1 MLAVE
6 DTRHTGI
13 VKWYTDKGFG
23 VIIDNETK
31 QKLFAHHSE
40 IKKGKTY
47 SEFFYKKMKRF
58 LF

>member
-31 QKLFAHHSE
+31 QELFAHHSE
-40 IKKGKTY
+40 IKKEKH
-47 SEFFYKKMKRF
+47 KVDRK
-58 LF
+58 